1 MKTNREKAAMLLNK
15 LTNEGD
21 GVTHQAL
28 LEYLISDYMG
38 GAEAYQA
45 LLAAENEFFSWD
57 DDMDNDEL
65 DSRFDEED

>member
-1 MKTNREKAAMLLNK
+1 MKTNREKAIMLLDK

-28 LEYLISDYMG
+28 LEYLVFNYMEG
-38 GAEAYQA
+38 SEAYQA

-57 DDMDNDEL
+57 DDMDDDGL
-65 DSRFDEED
+65 DSGFDEED

>member
-1 MKTNREKAAMLLNK
+1 MKTNREKAIMLLDK

-28 LEYLISDYMG
+28 LEYLVFNYMEG
-38 GAEAYQA
+38 SEAYQA

-57 DDMDNDEL
+57 DDMDDDGL